1 MFQACKRIGLLGF
14 LGSLALV
21 GCGGAADVQSDADPA
36 QSLAERAGAPLF
48 EGMGDYHMPITT
60 ADPDAQRYFDQ
71 GMVLAFGF
79 NHAESIRSF
88 APRKRWIPDAPC
100 ASGVRR
106 LQQGRISM

>member
-48 EGMGDYHMPITT
+48 EGMGEEGVVFQILRP
-60 ADPDAQRYFDQ
+60 
-71 GMVLAFGF
+71 LK
-79 NHAESIRSF
+79 
-88 APRKRWIPDAPC
+88 PRHLVGSSVA
-100 ASGVRR
+100 
-106 LQQGRISM
+106 